1 MRPTITGTG
10 ASGLNLF
17 KEIAAHKKVIKNDYH
32 NDGLIW
38 IMNENTH
45 LDLLIASMDKNLNA
59 AVVAGMADTMPVV
72 GGQIIECNFIPDG
85 NIIMGY
91 GKGYLLA
98 ERAGVKLGQSEHVK
112 FIEDQTVFKGTARYD
127 GVPVI
132 PEGFAVFT
140 ITSTAPVTSGITFA
154 ADTANT

>member
-1 MRPTITGTG
+1 
-10 ASGLNLF
+10 
-17 KEIAAHKKVIKNDYH
+17 
-32 NDGLIW
+32 
-38 IMNENTH
+38 
-45 LDLLIASMDKNLNA
+45 
-59 AVVAGMADTMPVV
+59 
-72 GGQIIECNFIPDG
+72 
-85 NIIMGY
+85 MGY